1 MEEGERVEDQLE
13 SSVARQLGR
22 GAVALGR
29 TRPAVGTREE
39 KRFRFTFRFVLF
51 WSHHRK
57 KPSKVFFFFTV
68 FKSQIILFFLL
79 KKLLVLMKSILT

>member
-29 TRPAVGTREE
+29 TRPAVGTKEE
-39 KRFRFTFRFVLF
+39 KGLGSRSGLSFSGVTTEKNLQR
-51 WSHHRK
+51 
-57 KPSKVFFFFTV
+57 FFFFLQ
-68 FKSQIILFFLL
+68 FLSHRSYCFFN
-79 KKLLVLMKSILT
+79 

>member
-57 KPSKVFFFFTV
+57 KPSKVFFFFYS
-68 FKSQIILFFLL
+68 F
-79 KKLLVLMKSILT
+79 

>member
-39 KRFRFTFRFVLF
+39 KGLGSRSVCPFLESPQKKTF
-51 WSHHRK
+51 K
-57 KPSKVFFFFTV
+57 GFFFF
-68 FKSQIILFFLL
+68 FFY
-79 KKLLVLMKSILT
+79 SF